1 MNTKN
6 DLPVMMHRLLRAG
19 VNLMSTKG
27 FNATTLG
34 DVCDEAGVKKGS
46 FYLYFESKDSFGEAI
61 ISYCREADLQA
72 CKEAP
77 FYKLTDPLARVM
89 GRLDFAATFYAD
101 KSREASGCLL
111 GALAHEMSLAHPGFR
126 TACRKVFAGSMEDFA
141 QDLIQAKAIYAPDAS
156 FDPDR
161 LAILYLS
168 TCEGSMLLGKVFGD
182 PTVVQNSIEDFHRAV
197 EALFKIDSSNVK
209 PAPKVNTEK

>member
-1 MNTKN
+1 MQPRWATSAMK
-6 DLPVMMHRLLRAG
+6 PVLRKEA
-19 VNLMSTKG
+19 
-27 FNATTLG
+27 FITTLK
-34 DVCDEAGVKKGS
+34 ARIALARL
-46 FYLYFESKDSFGEAI
+46 F

-89 GRLDFAATFYAD
+89 GRLDFAAKFYAD
-101 KSREASGCLL
+101 KSREASGRLL
-111 GALAHEMSLAHPGFR
+111 GAFAHEMSLAHPGFR
-126 TACRKVFAGSMEDFA
+126 TACRKVFAGRMEDFA

-156 FDPDR
+156 FDRDR

-168 TCEGSMLLGKVFGD
+168 TSEASMLLGKVFDD
-182 PTVVQNSIEDFHRAV
+182 PTVVQKGIEDFHRAV
-197 EALFKIDSSNVK
+197 EALFKIDSPNVK